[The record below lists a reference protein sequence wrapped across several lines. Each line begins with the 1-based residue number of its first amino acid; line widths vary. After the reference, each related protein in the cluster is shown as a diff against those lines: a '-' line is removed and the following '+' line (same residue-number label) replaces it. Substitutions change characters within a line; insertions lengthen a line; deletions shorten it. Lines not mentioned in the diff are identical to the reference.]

1 MTLTVIV
8 QARMGSSRL
17 PGKVLRPLAG
27 RPMLALMLER
37 LAGVQSGPVVVA
49 TSDLDLDTPIATLA
63 RELGIPCVRG
73 SETDVLARM
82 TLAARTHRADHI
94 VRLTADCPL
103 TDPHLVDEV
112 VATHLAAQA
121 DYTSNTL
128 LRTFP
133 DGLDVE
139 VMRTSALEDAA
150 EYARDTAEREHV
162 TPFIYR
168 DPDRFRLA
176 AHLGPQDLE
185 DERWTVDTADDFA
198 FIQDALWRRTGDA
211 AVITWTQFLEL
222 VGRRIVDNDA
232 LVLHV
237 RRPGA
242 AGADLG
248 PLSDPGH
255 RTWDAVVRGTA
266 VGQVAVRVKRGVGTI
281 ATSVPFELR
290 EATEAALRRRLAADP
305 QVCTFGDASAFSPTA
320 SSTQSVS
327 RG

>member
-1 MTLTVIV
+1 MTITVIV

-49 TSDLDLDTPIATLA
+49 TSDRDLDTPIATLTH
-63 RELGIPCVRG
+63 ELGVPCIRG
-73 SETDVLARM
+73 SETDVLGRLS
-82 TLAARTHRADHI
+82 LAAHIHRADHI

-139 VMRTSALEDAA
+139 VMRTSALADAA
-150 EYARDTAEREHV
+150 AHAHDAAEREHV

-168 DPDRFRLA
+168 DPARFRLA

-185 DERWTVDTADDFA
+185 DERWTVDTADDFE
-198 FIQDALWRRTGDA
+198 FIEDALQRRSDDA
-211 AVITWTQFLEL
+211 AAISWPQFLAL
-222 VGRRIVDNDA
+222 VGRRVVDGDA

-242 AGADLG
+242 PGADLG
-248 PLSDPGH
+248 PLVDPGH
-255 RTWDAVVRGTA
+255 RTWDALVSGTA
-266 VGQVAVRVKRGVGTI
+266 VGQVTVRVERGVGAT
-281 ATSVPFELR
+281 ATSVPDALR
-290 EATEAALRRRLAADP
+290 AAAEAALRRRLAADP
-305 QVCTFGDASAFSPTA
+305 QVCILRDATAFSPSA
-320 SSTQSVS
+320 SSTQ
-327 RG
+327 